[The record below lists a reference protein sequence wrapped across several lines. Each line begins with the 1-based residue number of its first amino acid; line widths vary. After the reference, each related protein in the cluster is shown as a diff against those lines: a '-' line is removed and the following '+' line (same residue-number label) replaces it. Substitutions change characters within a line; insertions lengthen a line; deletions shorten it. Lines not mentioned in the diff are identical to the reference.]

1 MMNFEL
7 TVHEGMELCPG
18 TPTIEL
24 QFIRG
29 AQVPEILKYLKLHLQ
44 RSLIF
49 LCNYMKN

>member
-29 AQVPEILKYLKLHLQ
+29 AQVPEILEIALTAKPYIPL
-44 RSLIF
+44 
-49 LCNYMKN
+49 